1 MQVRGAS
8 GWAASGA
15 GVLAPT
21 RSPGRMSI
29 SQPKARVL
37 LQQNIARASLSNTRE
52 TQPSWPATSA
62 D

>member
-1 MQVRGAS
+1 
-8 GWAASGA
+8 
-15 GVLAPT
+15 
-21 RSPGRMSI
+21 MSI